1 MKLERLRHIVVEGPI
16 GVGKSSLAKRLA
28 AQLGLEPLLERPE
41 DNPFLARYY
50 ADGSRY
56 ALQTQLVFLFQRLEQ
71 LRELAQPGMFERG
84 TVTDFMFGK
93 DALFAALTLDA
104 DEHRLYTQIHA
115 QVAPPTLPHADLVIW
130 LQATPATLVERIRG
144 RGIAMEQGL
153 AEADLQRLADAYAAH
168 FEREQEAPLL
178 VVDTEAF
185 HPAANDADFARL
197 LRRIASF
204 RGPRESFDPATPSLL
219 G

>member
-1 MKLERLRHIVVEGPI
+1 MNLGQLRHIVVEGAI

-28 AQLGLEPLLERPE
+28 AHLGLEPLLERPE

-71 LRELAQPGMFERG
+71 LRELTQPGMFERG
-84 TVTDFMFGK
+84 TVADFMFGK

-115 QVAPPTLPHADLVIW
+115 QVAPPALPRPDLVLW
-130 LQATPATLVERIRG
+130 LHATPATLVERIRG
-144 RGIAMEQGL
+144 RGLVMEQGL
-153 AEADLQRLADAYAAH
+153 VEADLQRLADAYAAH
-168 FEREQEAPLL
+168 FERERATPLL
-178 VVDTEAF
+178 LVDTESF
-185 HPAANDADFARL
+185 HPAADDVDFERL

-204 RGPRESFDPATPSLL
+204 RGPREAFDPASQTLL